1 MHGVVHTCYL
11 LIITIIICTMGMSRT
26 YQSRRNCFNAVYMNS
41 WFPRNHVD
49 YLLLIYICCIV
60 RLNGWIHVIAPAFNY
75 RSFRRYLSRVEV
87 QLLNLSRGKF
97 YLKEIVYE
105 RVTCIFDVI
114 KFWIQTSSSSGWFKR
129 YFVWYR
135 ILIPLMGIVIKFSS
149 FCRFACR
156 HASSTRY
163 EIIKD
168 SIAIICKY

>member
-1 MHGVVHTCYL
+1 
-11 LIITIIICTMGMSRT
+11 
-26 YQSRRNCFNAVYMNS
+26 MNS
-41 WFPRNHVD
+41 WFPCNHVD
-49 YLLLIYICCIV
+49 YLLLIYHLLHRSTKRMDTRCC
-60 RLNGWIHVIAPAFNY
+60 PTFNY
-75 RSFRRYLSRVEV
+75 RYRFEDICLE
-87 QLLNLSRGKF
+87 LLNLSRGKF

-105 RVTCIFDVI
+105 RVTCSFDVI
-114 KFWIQTSSSSGWFKR
+114 KFWIQTSNSSGWFKR

-168 SIAIICKY
+168 SIAIIYV